1 MYHVFFFSSSIL
13 IFSMF
18 HEYKRLLFYF
28 KLKKH
33 VKRFE
38 FTLLFLFIYPYI
50 CSKRSKTT
58 KRRDMDENNLTIL
71 LQQGDKDAY
80 KQLFVKYYSPL
91 CEYASQYISDDD
103 SEELVQE
110 LMLFL
115 WETRENLVI
124 ETSLKSYLFI
134 STKHRCLN
142 AIRKNQYHER
152 IHTQIYEKIKDQF
165 EDPDYYFV
173 NELTENI
180 QKAIENLPETYRET
194 FAMSRF
200 GEKTNVQIAEK
211 LGISVKTVEYR
222 ISQALKILRLKL
234 KDYLPLLIN
243 ILG

>member
-1 MYHVFFFSSSIL
+1 MVTLILTLNIQDKIYLCLQKRKDEEGAMFYSSLFDELLLGSIYAF
-13 IFSMF
+13 IQMF
-18 HEYKRLLFYF
+18 INF
-28 KLKKH
+28 
-33 VKRFE
+33 
-38 FTLLFLFIYPYI
+38 
-50 CSKRSKTT
+50 
-58 KRRDMDENNLTIL
+58 
-71 LQQGDKDAY
+71 
-80 KQLFVKYYSPL
+80 YSPL
-91 CEYASQYISDDD
+91 CEYASQYVSDEDA
-103 SEELVQE
+103 EELIQE
-110 LMLFL
+110 LMLFI
-115 WETRENLVI
+115 WENRNSLFVEI
-124 ETSLKSYLFI
+124 SLKSYLFMAV
-134 STKHRCLN
+134 KHRCLN

-152 IHTQIYEKIKDQF
+152 IHNQIYEKIKDQF

-222 ISQALKILRLKL
+222 ISQALKILRFKL

>member
-1 MYHVFFFSSSIL
+1 MRKEIKNL
-13 IFSMF
+13 N
-18 HEYKRLLFYF
+18 
-28 KLKKH
+28 
-33 VKRFE
+33 VKG
-38 FTLLFLFIYPYI
+38 
-50 CSKRSKTT
+50 
-58 KRRDMDENNLTIL
+58 MDENNLTIL
-71 LQQGDKDAY
+71 LQQGDRNAY
-80 KQLFVKYYSPL
+80 KQLFIKYYSPL

-152 IHTQIYEKIKDQF
+152 IHNQIYEKIKDQF

-222 ISQALKILRLKL
+222 ISQALKILRFKL

>member
-1 MYHVFFFSSSIL
+1 MHYFNLFREIVEKFSQ
-13 IFSMF
+13 FSC
-18 HEYKRLLFYF
+18 LYF
-28 KLKKH
+28 
-33 VKRFE
+33 
-38 FTLLFLFIYPYI
+38 LFLFHANPPTPAP
-50 CSKRSKTT
+50 SEENASPNKPRTFPRFFHKNL
-58 KRRDMDENNLTIL
+58 RDMDENNLTIL
-71 LQQGDKDAY
+71 LQQGDRNAY
-80 KQLFVKYYSPL
+80 KQLFIKYYSPL

-152 IHTQIYEKIKDQF
+152 IHNQIYEKIKDQF

-180 QKAIENLPETYRET
+180 Q
-194 FAMSRF
+194 
-200 GEKTNVQIAEK
+200 
-211 LGISVKTVEYR
+211 
-222 ISQALKILRLKL
+222 
-234 KDYLPLLIN
+234 
-243 ILG
+243 

>member
-1 MYHVFFFSSSIL
+1 MRKEIKNL
-13 IFSMF
+13 N
-18 HEYKRLLFYF
+18 
-28 KLKKH
+28 
-33 VKRFE
+33 VKG
-38 FTLLFLFIYPYI
+38 I
-50 CSKRSKTT
+50 
-58 KRRDMDENNLTIL
+58 DDNNLITL
-71 LQQGDKDAY
+71 LQQGDRSAY
-80 KQLFVKYYSPL
+80 KQLFIKYYSPL

-152 IHTQIYEKIKDQF
+152 IHNQIYEKIKDQF

-180 QKAIENLPETYRET
+180 QKAIENRPETYRET

-222 ISQALKILRLKL
+222 ISQALKILRFKL

>member
-1 MYHVFFFSSSIL
+1 
-13 IFSMF
+13 
-18 HEYKRLLFYF
+18 
-28 KLKKH
+28 
-33 VKRFE
+33 
-38 FTLLFLFIYPYI
+38 
-50 CSKRSKTT
+50 
-58 KRRDMDENNLTIL
+58 MDDNNLITL
-71 LQQGDKDAY
+71 LQQGDQDAY
-80 KQLFVKYYSPL
+80 KQLFIKYYSPL

-152 IHTQIYEKIKDQF
+152 IHNQIYEKIKDQF

>member
-1 MYHVFFFSSSIL
+1 MHIAEVVTIAKSLPLLRLNTYKSLIL
-13 IFSMF
+13 SYSADYRRIF
-18 HEYKRLLFYF
+18 EKNL
-28 KLKKH
+28 
-33 VKRFE
+33 
-38 FTLLFLFIYPYI
+38 
-50 CSKRSKTT
+50 
-58 KRRDMDENNLTIL
+58 RDMDENNLTIL
-71 LQQGDKDAY
+71 LQQGDRNAY
-80 KQLFVKYYSPL
+80 KQLFIKYYSPL

-152 IHTQIYEKIKDQF
+152 IHNQIYEKIKDQF

-222 ISQALKILRLKL
+222 ISQALKILRFKL

>member
-1 MYHVFFFSSSIL
+1 MRKEIKNL
-13 IFSMF
+13 N
-18 HEYKRLLFYF
+18 
-28 KLKKH
+28 
-33 VKRFE
+33 VKG
-38 FTLLFLFIYPYI
+38 
-50 CSKRSKTT
+50 
-58 KRRDMDENNLTIL
+58 MDDNNLITL
-71 LQQGDKDAY
+71 LQQGDRNAY
-80 KQLFVKYYSPL
+80 KQLFIKYYSPL

-152 IHTQIYEKIKDQF
+152 IHNQIYEKIKDQF

-200 GEKTNVQIAEK
+200 GEKTNVKIAEK

-222 ISQALKILRLKL
+222 ISQALKILRFKL

>member
-1 MYHVFFFSSSIL
+1 
-13 IFSMF
+13 
-18 HEYKRLLFYF
+18 
-28 KLKKH
+28 
-33 VKRFE
+33 
-38 FTLLFLFIYPYI
+38 
-50 CSKRSKTT
+50 
-58 KRRDMDENNLTIL
+58 MDENNLTIL
-71 LQQGDKDAY
+71 LQQGDRNAY
-80 KQLFVKYYSPL
+80 KQLFIKYYSPL

-152 IHTQIYEKIKDQF
+152 IHNQIYEKIKDQF
-165 EDPDYYFV
+165 EDSDYYFV

-222 ISQALKILRLKL
+222 ISQALKILRFKL

>member
-1 MYHVFFFSSSIL
+1 
-13 IFSMF
+13 
-18 HEYKRLLFYF
+18 
-28 KLKKH
+28 
-33 VKRFE
+33 
-38 FTLLFLFIYPYI
+38 
-50 CSKRSKTT
+50 
-58 KRRDMDENNLTIL
+58 MDDNNLITL
-71 LQQGDKDAY
+71 LQQGDRNAY
-80 KQLFVKYYSPL
+80 KQLFIKYYSPL

-103 SEELVQE
+103 
-110 LMLFL
+110 
-115 WETRENLVI
+115 RI

-152 IHTQIYEKIKDQF
+152 IHNQIYEKIKDQF

>member
-1 MYHVFFFSSSIL
+1 
-13 IFSMF
+13 
-18 HEYKRLLFYF
+18 
-28 KLKKH
+28 
-33 VKRFE
+33 
-38 FTLLFLFIYPYI
+38 
-50 CSKRSKTT
+50 
-58 KRRDMDENNLTIL
+58 MDDNNLITL
-71 LQQGDKDAY
+71 LQQGDRNAY
-80 KQLFVKYYSPL
+80 KQLFIKFYSPL

-152 IHTQIYEKIKDQF
+152 IHNQIYEKIKAQF

-194 FAMSRF
+194 FAKSRF

-222 ISQALKILRLKL
+222 ISQALKILRFKL
-234 KDYLPLLIN
+234 KDNLPLQIN
-243 ILG
+243 ILGKKHIDKMLPS